1 MTTTGARAPRVRTE
15 RWSRRSSSRPLLL
28 LPWLLVV
35 VVVAVVACLS
45 PGSRSLLLRA
55 SAAPTAPSVSGSV
68 NTVYL
73 GLFQQALLAYQL
85 QVPEFT
91 GVTIT
96 SHSGLAAGLAA
107 AQSGAFDFV
116 VGSSSA
122 PDSMR
127 TTSPT
132 MESYPIAVAGVAPFY
147 NLPAEVGTDVL
158 TLTNEAMCRMWR
170 GDITH
175 WSAEKG

>member
-1 MTTTGARAPRVRTE
+1 MLSPSIRRRALRVPALALALLLALV
-15 RWSRRSSSRPLLL
+15 SLSSPPSSS
-28 LPWLLVV
+28 
-35 VVVAVVACLS
+35 S
-45 PGSRSLLLRA
+45 SFLRVHGAA
-55 SAAPTAPSVSGSV
+55 SSIRIDGSV
-68 NTVYL
+68 NVVFL
-73 GLFQQALLAYQL
+73 SLFQQALLAYQL

-175 WSAEKG
+175 W